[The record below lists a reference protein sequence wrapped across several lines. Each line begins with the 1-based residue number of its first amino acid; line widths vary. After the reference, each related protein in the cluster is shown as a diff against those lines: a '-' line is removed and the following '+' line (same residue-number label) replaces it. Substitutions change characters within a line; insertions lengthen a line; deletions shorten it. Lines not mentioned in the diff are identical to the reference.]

1 MALDATVRE
10 ANIRDSLK
18 KYFYDRIKTA
28 EGIAISFDKGLANPE
43 VQGNKV
49 DRWVA
54 IAFGGME
61 LDALAA
67 FPFTIFCC
75 TKNDAEGFKLAQ
87 LRDKV
92 AGYLIDYNMTDGLAR
107 IPIYRSSATEAW
119 TVAETGVVQIE
130 AETSPPEAEDGT
142 KFKILDVRLR
152 WGAKC

>member
-1 MALDATVRE
+1 MALDASVRE

-18 KYFYDRIKTA
+18 KYFYDRIKTI
-28 EGIAISFDKGLANPE
+28 ETVAISFDKGLTNPE

-49 DRWVA
+49 DKWVA
-54 IAFGGME
+54 VAFGAME
-61 LDALAA
+61 LDSLAA

-92 AGYLIDYNMTDGLAR
+92 VGYLIDYTMTDGLAR

-119 TVAETGVVQIE
+119 QIIETGVVQID
-130 AETSPPEAEDGT
+130 AESQPPDAEDGT
-142 KFKILDVRLR
+142 KFKIIDVRLR